1 MKEWCLIKNYK
12 KMISFSLVLSFVVL
26 CFCGCEKNSKENL
39 KEIEQPSSY
48 YEDDS
53 TLRSDLTW
61 PSIYIGDVTA
71 SKNDS
76 EVSAVVYVVNNP
88 GIAGALLR
96 FYYDDVLTLVKA
108 EPGKAFS
115 SLEYTPPGQY
125 SNPCNFSWDSENGM
139 ATENGAILA
148 LTFKL
153 PEDVQPGKHY
163 EIRCSFRDSDIYD
176 ENLNDVS
183 IGTEIGTITIK

>member
-1 MKEWCLIKNYK
+1 MRIQRIINKP
-12 KMISFSLVLSFVVL
+12 ISLFIVLSVIL
-26 CFCGCEKNSKENL
+26 LTLSGCEKNSNNNL

-48 YEDDS
+48 YEDES

-61 PSIYIGDVTA
+61 PTIYISDVVA
-71 SKNDS
+71 SENDE
-76 EVSAVVYVVNNP
+76 EVSAVVYIVNNP

-96 FYYDDVLTLVKA
+96 FYFDDALTLVNA

-115 SLEYTPPGQY
+115 DLEYTPPGAFT
-125 SNPCNFSWDSENGM
+125 NPCNFSWDSESDM
-139 ATENGAILA
+139 TKENGAILV

-153 PEDVQPGKHY
+153 PENTHSGAHY
-163 EIRCSFRDSDIYD
+163 EIRCTFRDSDIFD

-183 IGTEIGTITIK
+183 VGTEIGTITIQ

>member
-1 MKEWCLIKNYK
+1 MREWCRIKK
-12 KMISFSLVLSFVVL
+12 LVCFSLVLSFVAL
-26 CFCGCEKNSKENL
+26 CLCGCEKNSRDNL
-39 KEIEQPSSY
+39 KEIEQPSSF
-48 YEDDS
+48 YEDES

-71 SKNDS
+71 SENDK
-76 EVSAVVYVVNNP
+76 EVSAVVYIVNNP

-96 FYYDDVLTLVKA
+96 FHYDDALTLINA

-125 SNPCNFSWDSENGM
+125 ANPCNFSWDSENGM
-139 ATENGAILA
+139 TEENGAILV

-153 PEDVQPGKHY
+153 PDDAQSGKRY

-176 ENLNDVS
+176 ENLNDVA
-183 IGTEIGTITIK
+183 IGTEIGTITIQ